1 MHRHGLGPALASLI
15 ALAAPT
21 QSPQSPTPPT
31 DSRPELRQFTN
42 LNRSF
47 HIDMPAGWRQLAPGE
62 ALQLAAMPSC
72 PEDLRSAQPRM
83 FYAVGPVDRWLAGD
97 FTGPWLYAVEQGN
110 EWFVEDDFAGMLA
123 ARWHERGQATG
134 VRYDLAEVRT
144 GKVGPAGHDVRLAVR
159 TSQKGDARATKSL
172 DVYAPAG
179 GQQFTLCAQHR
190 VNLVL
195 IEQVDTNSLR
205 LEEYRLGW
213 QLIGAHAL
221 RSATSG
227 NFQQTRDLTATARE
241 ATDLQSD
248 LITSFLVLSE
258 VDRGEPPTAKKTG
271 NAVTLY
277 DLTDRNLHHLVSVS
291 VAASGQIRVRTYGV
305 SVSLFTELSL
315 VRTEADSGDTNGA
328 FRTRKTERN

>member
-179 GQQFTLCAQHR
+179 GQQFTLSLTCWADEYERQAPEFER
-190 VNLVL
+190 WLQTLAFARASRGEQKLSDRMWTPILTGGLVALILLVL
-195 IEQVDTNSLR
+195 
-205 LEEYRLGW
+205 YK
-213 QLIGAHAL
+213 H
-221 RSATSG
+221 
-227 NFQQTRDLTATARE
+227 TR
-241 ATDLQSD
+241 
-248 LITSFLVLSE
+248 
-258 VDRGEPPTAKKTG
+258 GKG
-271 NAVTLY
+271 
-277 DLTDRNLHHLVSVS
+277 
-291 VAASGQIRVRTYGV
+291 
-305 SVSLFTELSL
+305 
-315 VRTEADSGDTNGA
+315 
-328 FRTRKTERN
+328 